1 MGSLVDETLLRDF
14 LADSGEHLNAI
25 EPDLLA
31 MESQGPDLD
40 PEVINRVFR
49 AIHSIKGFSAFLGF
63 EKVTELGHAMEHLL
77 MRFRDGLASPNPDS
91 VDALLAGV
99 DKLRTMIMDI
109 QASDQVSC
117 QAELDRLRAALSDGP
132 GAPSTAAAPPAA
144 PPAAPSRAEEGCL
157 GQGPIKLEAPGEPG
171 RGPMVFALEPAQLG
185 QVVEGDLSLYA
196 VWVDIGQDIIG
207 QGCGMERLLAD
218 LESCGQCL
226 VSDLS
231 DDASGQGVG
240 RCLFATL
247 IEEPEIA
254 GAALDLPIERLYQF
268 PKEQVRAAWRAGG
281 GAQAA
286 TQGPPPGAATSRV
299 ASLEGPEGLSFACQ
313 ASDLELAQA
322 RERELHLF
330 AVWVHPQRDLKDK
343 GRDAQA
349 FLANLATCGGCLAT
363 DLDRA
368 LAPGQ
373 AYGHCLFATLIEE
386 PEIAALAL
394 DVPEDQVRRVSTEAV
409 PEPAAPAP
417 PAPPTLAVAT
427 PARPAPPAPA
437 PAPAPAP
444 LAAPPEVSWAKAPAT
459 CTETIRVSVPL
470 VDKLINLAGEMVL
483 GRNQL
488 RRLLGEAT
496 RKEPL
501 LGSVLQKV
509 DLVTS
514 DLQENIMQLRM
525 QPVGSVF
532 NKFPRLVRD
541 LSRQL
546 GKDVELNVMGG
557 EVELD
562 KSILEQLSDPL
573 THLIRN
579 CVDHG
584 IESPEERQ
592 ALAKPRAGRIVLKAF
607 HKEGLVNITIDDD
620 GRGIDPEAVARRAL
634 AAGKIRAEELERLG
648 PSEKLNL
655 ITLPGVSTAK
665 QVTDISG
672 RGVGMDVVATNIQ
685 KISGHLQID
694 SEPGQGSC
702 MRLRLPLTLA
712 IMPSLVVGAGGQ
724 VFAIPQVDVQELLC
738 IQSRVAAQR
747 IEMVGEA
754 QVVRLR
760 ERLLPLV
767 RLRDVLGLRRTIRH
781 GATSQRM
788 EDRRQRLAD
797 RRQTRPIPEA
807 AALPRSGGER
817 RRRRADDIFVVV
829 LRLGDN
835 RFGLIVD
842 ELFDTEEIVVKPL
855 SRHIKDCRCFGGT
868 TIMGDGRVA
877 MILDAAGIVEHA
889 RLRFSEIQA
898 EDARRLQELN
908 RRREAQA
915 GPSMSLV
922 VFQYASGE
930 YFALPLEQV
939 ARLELV
945 KPELIQLVGG
955 RECVQYRDGGLALL
969 RLERHLPVG
978 AYPSPAISMY
988 VIIPKGEDQQVGIVA
1003 SSIVDIVDSSAA
1015 VRPYQGPH
1023 RGLAGM
1029 LNLHGRLI
1037 LLLKGEELL
1046 RDYRQRRPVV
1056 DAPLIETGAGQ

>member
-14 LADSGEHLNAI
+14 LADSGEHLGAI

-31 MESQGPDLD
+31 MESQGSALD

-77 MRFRDGLASPNPDS
+77 MRFRDGVATPDPGK

-99 DKLRTMIMDI
+99 DKLRSMILDI
-109 QASDQVSC
+109 QASDHISC
-117 QAELDRLRAALSDGP
+117 QNELEMLRLALADTPASPDRSKASTRPGGARLGRGPLSFQ
-132 GAPSTAAAPPAA
+132 APAA
-144 PPAAPSRAEEGCL
+144 P
-157 GQGPIKLEAPGEPG
+157 G
-171 RGPMVFALEPAQLG
+171 RGAMAFALEPGQLG
-185 QVVEGDLSLYA
+185 PVMERDLSLYA
-196 VWVDIGQDIIG
+196 VWVDLRQDLQEPG
-207 QGCGMERLLAD
+207 RGAHQLLAD
-218 LESCGQCL
+218 LDSCGQCL
-226 VSDLS
+226 VSDLAEVMP
-231 DDASGQGVG
+231 DALAGH
-240 RCLFATL
+240 CLFATL
-247 IEEPEIA
+247 IEEPEIV
-254 GAALDLPIERLYQF
+254 GAALDLPVERLYQF
-268 PKEQVRAAWRAGG
+268 PKEEVRAAWQAGG
-281 GAQAA
+281 GGQPPSAA
-286 TQGPPPGAATSRV
+286 TAALRPLGAPTVQV
-299 ASLEGPEGLSFACQ
+299 ASGEGPEGLAFTFEVSA
-313 ASDLELAQA
+313 DELAKA
-322 RERELHLF
+322 RERDLHLF
-330 AVWVHPQRDLKDK
+330 AVWVHPSRDLDEKS
-343 GRDAQA
+343 RDAGA
-349 FLANLATCGGCLAT
+349 FLANLATCGSCLAS
-363 DLDRA
+363 DLQEG
-368 LAPGQ
+368 P

-394 DVPEDQVRRVSTEAV
+394 DLPEGQVRRLPAQDASEPEAFRQPAPPAV
-409 PEPAAPAP
+409 PAPPAQAAGQPCAQAPARAPAP
-417 PAPPTLAVAT
+417 P
-427 PARPAPPAPA
+427 
-437 PAPAPAP
+437 
-444 LAAPPEVSWAKAPAT
+444 EVPWTKAPAAS
-459 CTETIRVSVPL
+459 TETIRVSVPL

-483 GRNQL
+483 GSNQL

-546 GKDVELNVMGG
+546 AKDVELSVQGG

-584 IESPEERQ
+584 IELPEQRQ
-592 ALAKPRAGRIVLKAF
+592 GLGKPRTGQIVLKAF
-607 HKEGLVNITIDDD
+607 HKEGQVNITISDD
-620 GRGIDPEAVARRAL
+620 GRGIDAEAVAQKAV
-634 AAGKIRAEELERLG
+634 ATGKIRIEELERLG

-694 SEPGQGSC
+694 SEVGQGSC

-712 IMPSLVVGAGGQ
+712 IIPSLVVGAGGQ
-724 VFAIPQVDVQELLC
+724 VFAIPQVDVQELVC
-738 IQSRVAAQR
+738 IQSRVASQR
-747 IEMVGEA
+747 IEAVGDA

-767 RLRDVLGLRRTIRH
+767 RLRDVLGLRRKFRH
-781 GATSQRM
+781 AGTNQEM

-797 RRQTRPIPEA
+797 RRQVRPDPETGEPEQGEA
-807 AALPRSGGER
+807 VAPRNGGER

-829 LRLGDN
+829 LRVGDN
-835 RFGLIVD
+835 RYGLIVD

-855 SRHIKDCRCFGGT
+855 SRHIKDCHCFSGT
-868 TIMGDGRVA
+868 TIIGDGRVA

-898 EDARRLQELN
+898 EDARRLEELA
-908 RRREAQA
+908 RRRAA
-915 GPSMSLV
+915 TSGPTLSLV
-922 VFQYASGE
+922 VFQYAPGE
-930 YFALPLEQV
+930 YFAMPLGEV

-945 KPELIQLVGG
+945 SPELIQIVGG

-978 AYPSPAISMY
+978 PFPSPPASMY
-988 VIIPKGEDQQVGIVA
+988 VIIPKRGDQQVGIVA
-1003 SSIVDIVDSSAA
+1003 SSIVDIVDTDAA
-1015 VRPYQGPH
+1015 VRQYQGPH

-1029 LNLHGRLI
+1029 LNLDGRLT
-1037 LLLKGEELL
+1037 LLLKGTELFE
-1046 RDYRQRRPVV
+1046 DYRQCRPAVE
-1056 DAPLIETGAGQ
+1056 APLLEPGAEA